1 MFAPP
6 VPGWCDA
13 MVIASNMVA
22 SQVARTLGSLT
33 SEMSSSLSRLSAGSR
48 VVSPADDPGGL
59 ALSMKFSAEIRRIGA
74 ARSNVANTTS
84 YSQTQDGYLTTIDT
98 ALQRMSELATLS
110 TDSTKTSA
118 EVTAYNTEFV
128 ELKSVITTAAAK
140 QYNGQNLFGGVAL
153 ADTDL
158 NADSDTTD
166 TEDARIST
174 QLTALTSAYTTWV
187 ADPTHASASNY
198 DYLTSMRDAIADM
211 ATEMKQ
217 YSDSSTTETD
227 YDGSAWSTT
236 YTYWSGVTGKTWTG
250 LDSHAHTGN
259 ASANVATSNTLSNAL
274 RDEYKNM
281 YNDVVT
287 HVNTY
292 GGGLSVT
299 NSSDAGSYQIKAAD
313 LTYISSAISSSTDVN
328 SVSATLTA
336 SNASTYVTNITNL
349 ISHLTSTQSY
359 VGSNISRLQNVSDQ
373 LASYGEN
380 LSAANSRIVDVDV
393 AEESSNYARLQILVQ
408 TATAM
413 LAQANVIPQ
422 IALRLIT

>member
-1 MFAPP
+1 M
-6 VPGWCDA
+6 
-13 MVIASNMVA
+13 
-22 SQVARTLGSLT
+22 
-33 SEMSSSLSRLSAGSR
+33 
-48 VVSPADDPGGL
+48 
-59 ALSMKFSAEIRRIGA
+59 
-74 ARSNVANTTS
+74 ANTTS
-84 YSQTQDGYLTTIDT
+84 YSQTQDGYLTTIDN

-236 YTYWSGVTGKTWTG
+236 YTYWSGVTGKTWTD

-274 RDEYKNM
+274 RDEYKKM

-287 HVNTY
+287 YVNTY

-299 NSSDAGSYQIKAAD
+299 NSSDASSYQIKAAD